1 MSILVTNDDGFEAI
15 GIQALLA
22 STKTLDPIMVAP
34 KHNCSGMSA
43 AISLRKEVKVKQL
56 NSKEFV
62 VTGTPADCSYFGLY
76 GMNEN
81 NIEQVVS
88 GINLGANLGTDV
100 FYSGTVGAAIA
111 GINLK
116 YAPVAISVCSFSPRD
131 ISFIADKAFELI
143 QKFRSISLQQ
153 NSLIN
158 INFPDILKQDYKGEL
173 YTKLAKRGAPEAPN
187 IISKKDQLSF
197 TFSASGDFIDGQT
210 DTDMQAIENGYV
222 SVSILNYDI
231 SNANDLLGREI
242 SHGS

>member
-22 STKTLDPIMVAP
+22 SSKTLDPIMVAP

-56 NSKEFV
+56 NLKEFV

-116 YAPVAISVCSFSPRD
+116 HAPVAISVCSFSPRD

-143 QKFRSISLQQ
+143 QKFRSISLKQ

-187 IISKKDQLSF
+187 IISQKDQLSF

-231 SNANDLLGREI
+231 SNANDFLGREI

>member
-1 MSILVTNDDGFEAI
+1 MTNDDGFEAI

-22 STKTLDPIMVAP
+22 STSTLDPIMVAP

-56 NSKEFV
+56 NLKEFV

-116 YAPVAISVCSFSPRD
+116 YAPVAVSVCSFSPKD

-197 TFSASGDFIDGQT
+197 TFSASGDFIEGQT

-231 SNANDLLGREI
+231 SSTNDFLGREI

>member
-131 ISFIADKAFELI
+131 ISFIADKATELI

-158 INFPDILKQDYKGEL
+158 INFPDIFKQDYKGEL
-173 YTKLAKRGAPEAPN
+173 YTKLAKRGVPEAPN

-231 SNANDLLGREI
+231 SNANDFLGREI

>member
-22 STKTLDPIMVAP
+22 STSTLDPIMVAP

-131 ISFIADKAFELI
+131 ISFIAEKAFELI

-231 SNANDLLGREI
+231 SNANDFLGREI

>member
-56 NSKEFV
+56 NLKEFV

-158 INFPDILKQDYKGEL
+158 INFPDICKQDYKGEL

-231 SNANDLLGREI
+231 SNANDFLGREI

>member
-56 NSKEFV
+56 NLKEFV
-62 VTGTPADCSYFGLY
+62 VTGTPADCSYFGLH

-131 ISFIADKAFELI
+131 ISFIANKAFELI
-143 QKFRSISLQQ
+143 QKFRSISLPQ

-197 TFSASGDFIDGQT
+197 TFSASGDFIDGQS

-231 SNANDLLGREI
+231 SSANDFLGREI

>member
-34 KHNCSGMSA
+34 KYNCSGMSA
-43 AISLRKEVKVKQL
+43 AISLRKEVNVKQL
-56 NSKEFV
+56 NLKEFV

-76 GMNEN
+76 GMNKN
-81 NIEQVVS
+81 KIEQVVS

-231 SNANDLLGREI
+231 SNANDFLGREI

>member
-1 MSILVTNDDGFEAI
+1 MTNDDGFEAI

-22 STKTLDPIMVAP
+22 STKPLDPIMVAP

-56 NSKEFV
+56 NLKEFV

-76 GMNEN
+76 GINEN

-131 ISFIADKAFELI
+131 ISFIADKATELI

-231 SNANDLLGREI
+231 SNANDFLGREI

>member
-15 GIQALLA
+15 GIQALLS

-131 ISFIADKAFELI
+131 ISFIAEKAFELI

-197 TFSASGDFIDGQT
+197 TFSASGDFIDGQS

-222 SVSILNYDI
+222 SVSILNYYI
-231 SNANDLLGREI
+231 SSANDFLGKEI

>member
-1 MSILVTNDDGFEAI
+1 M
-15 GIQALLA
+15 
-22 STKTLDPIMVAP
+22 AP
-34 KHNCSGMSA
+34 KENCSGMSA
-43 AISLRKEVKVKQL
+43 AISLRKEIQVEEINQNIFSV
-56 NSKEFV
+56 S
-62 VTGTPADCSYFGLY
+62 GTPADCSYFGLY
-76 GMNEN
+76 GINEN

-116 YAPVAISVCSFSPRD
+116 HAPVAISVCSFSPRD

-158 INFPDILKQDYKGEL
+158 INFPDILKQDYKCEL
-173 YTKLAKRGAPEAPN
+173 YTKLARRGAPEAPN

-197 TFSASGDFIDGQT
+197 TFSASGDFIDGQS

-231 SNANDLLGREI
+231 SNANDFLGREI

>member
-22 STKTLDPIMVAP
+22 STSTLDPIMVAP

-158 INFPDILKQDYKGEL
+158 INFPDIFKQDYKGEL

-187 IISKKDQLSF
+187 IISKNDQLSF
-197 TFSASGDFIDGQT
+197 TFSASGDFIDGQS

-231 SNANDLLGREI
+231 SSTNDFLGREI

>member
-15 GIQALLA
+15 GIQALLE
-22 STKTLDPIMVAP
+22 SSKTLDPIMVAP

-56 NSKEFV
+56 NLKEFV

-131 ISFIADKAFELI
+131 ISFIAKKAFELI
-143 QKFRSISLQQ
+143 KHFRSISLQQ

-158 INFPDILKQDYKGEL
+158 INFPDILNQDYKGEL
-173 YTKLAKRGAPEAPN
+173 YTKLAKRGAPEAPH

-231 SNANDLLGREI
+231 SNTNDFLGREI
-242 SHGS
+242 SHGG

>member
-22 STKTLDPIMVAP
+22 SIKTLDPIMVAP

-56 NSKEFV
+56 NLKEFV

-76 GMNEN
+76 GINEN

-231 SNANDLLGREI
+231 SNANDFLGRKI

>member
-1 MSILVTNDDGFEAI
+1 MTNDDGFEAI

-22 STKTLDPIMVAP
+22 SIKTLDPIMVAP

-43 AISLRKEVKVKQL
+43 AISLRKEVKVKEL

-231 SNANDLLGREI
+231 SNANDFLGREI

>member
-1 MSILVTNDDGFEAI
+1 MTNDDGFEAI

-22 STKTLDPIMVAP
+22 STSTLDPIMVAP

-56 NSKEFV
+56 NLKEFV

-88 GINLGANLGTDV
+88 GINWGANLGTDV

-143 QKFRSISLQQ
+143 QKFRSISLQH

-231 SNANDLLGREI
+231 SNDNDFLGREI

>member
-22 STKTLDPIMVAP
+22 STSTLDPIMVAP

-56 NSKEFV
+56 NLKEFV

-81 NIEQVVS
+81 NIEQVIS

-116 YAPVAISVCSFSPRD
+116 YAPVAVSVCSFSPKD

-197 TFSASGDFIDGQT
+197 TFSASGDFIEGQT

-231 SNANDLLGREI
+231 SSTNDFLGREI

>member
-56 NSKEFV
+56 NLKEFV

-143 QKFRSISLQQ
+143 RKFRSISLQQ

-158 INFPDILKQDYKGEL
+158 INFPDIFKQDYKGEL

-187 IISKKDQLSF
+187 IIRKKDQLSF

-231 SNANDLLGREI
+231 SNANDFLGREI

>member
-22 STKTLDPIMVAP
+22 SIKTLDPIMVAP

-43 AISLRKEVKVKQL
+43 AISLRKEVKVRQL
-56 NSKEFV
+56 NLREFV

-187 IISKKDQLSF
+187 IIRKKDQLSF

-231 SNANDLLGREI
+231 SNANDFLGKEI

>member
-158 INFPDILKQDYKGEL
+158 INFPDIFKQDYKGEL

-187 IISKKDQLSF
+187 IISKNDQLSF

-231 SNANDLLGREI
+231 SNANDFLGREI

>member
-1 MSILVTNDDGFEAI
+1 MTNDDGFEAI

-22 STKTLDPIMVAP
+22 SSKTLDPIMVAP

-131 ISFIADKAFELI
+131 ISFIADKSFELI

-158 INFPDILKQDYKGEL
+158 INFPDIFKQDYKGEL

-187 IISKKDQLSF
+187 IISKNDQLSF

-231 SNANDLLGREI
+231 SNANDFLGREI

>member
-1 MSILVTNDDGFEAI
+1 MTNDDGFEAI

-22 STKTLDPIMVAP
+22 SSKTLDPIMVAP

-43 AISLRKEVKVKQL
+43 AISLRKEIKVKQL
-56 NSKEFV
+56 NLNEFV

-231 SNANDLLGREI
+231 SNANDFLGREI

>member
-56 NSKEFV
+56 NLKEFV

-116 YAPVAISVCSFSPRD
+116 YTPVAISVCSFSPRD

-158 INFPDILKQDYKGEL
+158 INFPDIFKQDYKGEL

-187 IISKKDQLSF
+187 IISKNDQLSF

-231 SNANDLLGREI
+231 SNANDFLGREI

>member
-1 MSILVTNDDGFEAI
+1 MTNDDGFEAI

-22 STKTLDPIMVAP
+22 STSTLDPIMVAP

-158 INFPDILKQDYKGEL
+158 INFPDIFKQDYKGEL

-187 IISKKDQLSF
+187 IISKKHQLSF

-231 SNANDLLGREI
+231 SNANDFLGREI

>member
-15 GIQALLA
+15 GIQALLD

-56 NSKEFV
+56 NLKEFV

-116 YAPVAISVCSFSPRD
+116 YAPVAISVCSFSPKD
-131 ISFIADKAFELI
+131 ISFIAEKTFELI
-143 QKFRSISLQQ
+143 KKFRSISLQQ

-231 SNANDLLGREI
+231 SNANDFLGKEI

>member
-15 GIQALLA
+15 GIQALLS

-56 NSKEFV
+56 NLKEFV

-131 ISFIADKAFELI
+131 ISFIADKATELI

-173 YTKLAKRGAPEAPN
+173 YTKLAKRGAPVAPN

-231 SNANDLLGREI
+231 SNANDFLGREI

>member
-22 STKTLDPIMVAP
+22 STSTLDPIMVAP

-131 ISFIADKAFELI
+131 ISFIADKATELI

-231 SNANDLLGREI
+231 SNANDFLGREI

>member
-22 STKTLDPIMVAP
+22 SIKTLDPIMVAP

-43 AISLRKEVKVKQL
+43 AISLRKEVKVRQL
-56 NSKEFV
+56 NLKEFV

-187 IISKKDQLSF
+187 IIRKKDQLSF

-231 SNANDLLGREI
+231 SNANDFLGKEI

>member
-22 STKTLDPIMVAP
+22 STSTLDPIMVAP

-231 SNANDLLGREI
+231 SNANDFLGREI

>member
-22 STKTLDPIMVAP
+22 STKALDPIMVAP

-231 SNANDLLGREI
+231 SNAKDLLGREI

>member
-22 STKTLDPIMVAP
+22 SIKTLDPIMVAP

-56 NSKEFV
+56 NLKEFV

-231 SNANDLLGREI
+231 SNANDFLGREI

>member
-1 MSILVTNDDGFEAI
+1 MTNDDGFEAI

-56 NSKEFV
+56 NLKEFV

-116 YAPVAISVCSFSPRD
+116 YDPVAISVCSFSPRD
-131 ISFIADKAFELI
+131 ISFIADKATELI

-231 SNANDLLGREI
+231 SNANDFLGRKI

>member
-1 MSILVTNDDGFEAI
+1 MTNDDGFEAI
-15 GIQALLA
+15 GIQALLS

-173 YTKLAKRGAPEAPN
+173 YTKLAKKGAPEAPK
-187 IISKKDQLSF
+187 IKSKKDQLSF

-231 SNANDLLGREI
+231 SNANDFLGREI

>member
-22 STKTLDPIMVAP
+22 STKALDPIMVAP

-56 NSKEFV
+56 NLKEFV

-158 INFPDILKQDYKGEL
+158 INFPDFLKQDYKGEL
-173 YTKLAKRGAPEAPN
+173 YTKLAKRGAPEAPK
-187 IISKKDQLSF
+187 IKSKKDQLSF

-231 SNANDLLGREI
+231 SNANDFLGREI

>member
-56 NSKEFV
+56 NLKEFV

-197 TFSASGDFIDGQT
+197 TFSASGDFIDGQS

-231 SNANDLLGREI
+231 SGANDFLGREI

>member
-1 MSILVTNDDGFEAI
+1 MTNDDGFEAI

-22 STKTLDPIMVAP
+22 SSKTLDPIMVAP

-43 AISLRKEVKVKQL
+43 AISLRKEIKVKQL
-56 NSKEFV
+56 NLKEFV

-158 INFPDILKQDYKGEL
+158 INFPDIFKQDYKGEL

-187 IISKKDQLSF
+187 IISKNDQLSF

-231 SNANDLLGREI
+231 SSTNDFLGREI

>member
-1 MSILVTNDDGFEAI
+1 MTNDDGFEAI

-22 STKTLDPIMVAP
+22 STKALDPIMVAP

-56 NSKEFV
+56 NLKEFV

-76 GMNEN
+76 GINEN

-116 YAPVAISVCSFSPRD
+116 YAPVAISVCSFSPRE
-131 ISFIADKAFELI
+131 ISFIANKAFELI
-143 QKFRSISLQQ
+143 QKFRSISLPQ

-231 SNANDLLGREI
+231 SSTNDFLGREI

>member
-43 AISLRKEVKVKQL
+43 AISLQKEVKVKQL
-56 NSKEFV
+56 NLKEFV

-158 INFPDILKQDYKGEL
+158 INFPDIFKQDYKGEL

-187 IISKKDQLSF
+187 IISKNDQLSF

-231 SNANDLLGREI
+231 SNANDFLGREI

>member
-22 STKTLDPIMVAP
+22 STSTLDPIMVAP

-197 TFSASGDFIDGQT
+197 TFSASGDFIDGQS

-231 SNANDLLGREI
+231 SNANDFLGREI

>member
-22 STKTLDPIMVAP
+22 STKALDPIMVAP

-56 NSKEFV
+56 NLKEFV

-131 ISFIADKAFELI
+131 ISFIANKSFELI

-210 DTDMQAIENGYV
+210 DTDMQAIENGYA

-231 SNANDLLGREI
+231 SNANDFLGREI